1 MSAGLLSLYPLA
13 RPFLFALPA
22 ETAHDVSLLGLGFA
36 DRWLGALLPESRPI
50 TRDQS
55 EQAPIHVA
63 GLTFPNRVGLA
74 AGLDKNAA
82 HIDALGRFGFGFI
95 EVGTVTPLAQPGNPR
110 PRMFRISGAQAIVN
124 RFGFNNLGLHAF
136 IENVQRSKWVQEKR
150 GILGL
155 NIGKNAATPVES
167 ALDDYRTG
175 LAVVFPHA
183 DYITINISSPNTK
196 ALRSLQA
203 SNALRALLEP
213 LREDQAMLS
222 QQHSKRVPLFLK
234 IAPDLETEEIDAI
247 AETCN
252 SIGIEGLIAT
262 NTTLDR
268 SAVKGMPHATEVGGL
283 SGTPLLEKSNAVLA
297 RFKQQLRPTTALIGV
312 GGIAGADDARSKRHA
327 GADLVQVY
335 SGLIYRG
342 PGLVADL
349 AKAL

>member
-1 MSAGLLSLYPLA
+1 MSAGLFSLYPLA
-13 RPFLFALPA
+13 RPLLFALPA
-22 ETAHDVSLLGLGFA
+22 ETAHDLSLSGLEFA
-36 DRWLGALLPESRPI
+36 NRWMGALLPDSRPI
-50 TRDQS
+50 PRDPS
-55 EQAPIHVA
+55 EQTPIHVA
-63 GLTFPNRVGLA
+63 GLKFSNRVGLA

-95 EVGTVTPLAQPGNPR
+95 EVGTVTPLAQPGNPK

-124 RFGFNNLGLHAF
+124 RFGFNNLGLQAF

-155 NIGKNAATPVES
+155 NIGKNAPTPVEL
-167 ALDDYRTG
+167 ALDDYRIG
-175 LAVVFPHA
+175 LAAVFPYA

-203 SNALRALLEP
+203 SEALRALLEP
-213 LREDQAMLS
+213 LREDQARLS

-234 IAPDLETEEIDAI
+234 IAPDLDTDEIDAI

-268 SAVKGMPHATEVGGL
+268 AAVDGMPNATETGGL
-283 SGTPLLEKSNAVLA
+283 SGAPLLEKSNAVLA
-297 RFKQQLRPTTALIGV
+297 RFKQQLLPTTALIGV
-312 GGIAGADDARSKRHA
+312 GGIASAGDGQSKRAA